1 MTIELNIPERDL
13 RRVLDHAEA
22 FAFAAHRAGPELL
35 RITADIRTE
44 LKRAATSVAA
54 RIADE
59 YAAADPENEATDS
72 QRTHERRTN
81 LISRAEL
88 LAVRTERVDIS
99 GIRYGRAV
107 PSGPGATAVFH
118 RFVDASLLAY
128 NDTRDGA
135 RAVRRISA
143 AEAGEDLEYIR
154 AERARTDKI
163 PHGEESERAS
173 PDKPHWP
180 TRHHSDPAQSRAR
193 RRTGTVAMSFC
204 GAAIA
209 TDQAT
214 EDWKDVDCGWCIR
227 KKARLD
233 AVDLTTLPLL
243 YKRERAR
250 RRHRSR
256 LGRAEPGGPNAPL
269 LRESGHRDH
278 ARARLQTAVGRGSH
292 NSRLN
297 PRSGRRRA
305 QARRVRRRRLPSRR
319 LRPHR
324 HARRK
329 PLRAG

>member
-1 MTIELNIPERDL
+1 MYKVE
-13 RRVLDHAEA
+13 
-22 FAFAAHRAGPELL
+22 
-35 RITADIRTE
+35 IRTE

-59 YAAADPENEATDS
+59 YAAADPENKATDS

-214 EDWKDVDCGWCIR
+214 EDWKDVDCDWCIR

-243 YKRERAR
+243 YKRERAGGVTEAAWVVPSREDPTPLCCAKAATETTHARDCKQRWAEAHIIPGSTHAQADAAR
-250 RRHRSR
+250 RRGEYVAVAYH
-256 LGRAEPGGPNAPL
+256 LADCDLIDTPGA
-269 LRESGHRDH
+269 
-278 ARARLQTAVGRGSH
+278 
-292 NSRLN
+292 N
-297 PRSGRRRA
+297 PSGRDN
-305 QARRVRRRRLPSRR
+305 
-319 LRPHR
+319 
-324 HARRK
+324 
-329 PLRAG
+329 